1 MPWRRN
7 SGTTS
12 TATHASGA
20 PAGRSATARPTTLPS
35 TLATSFVQSALKG
48 DFRTAEKYLVD
59 DSLNKQDLEQVAR
72 LNERLT
78 KQEKDSY
85 SGATVH
91 IHEHRKVNDSTSII
105 SYSNS
110 YRNKV
115 DSLKVVKLNGKWLV
129 DFKYIFNQHT
139 DTLQ

>member
-1 MPWRRN
+1 MKKSLIASALLLSLAACN
-7 SGTTS
+7 SEDKVS
-12 TATHASGA
+12 EDSD
-20 PAGRSATARPTTLPS
+20 LNV
-35 TLATSFVQSALKG
+35 ATSFVQSALKG